1 MNEWNVW
8 TRIVIKILP
17 VSCFGYFSFLPYNL
31 LYCLKKLQ
39 TSSMFYSYSEIRG
52 YGLCLYESVVNL
64 WEEGL
69 LKNAQTAFP
78 FHLTDV
84 GYLYSLKLL
93 MMKGFKYS
101 Y

>member
-1 MNEWNVW
+1 
-8 TRIVIKILP
+8 
-17 VSCFGYFSFLPYNL
+17 
-31 LYCLKKLQ
+31 
-39 TSSMFYSYSEIRG
+39 
-52 YGLCLYESVVNL
+52 VVNL

-93 MMKGFKYS
+93 MMKEFKYS